1 MDLHGGMTRWCRS
14 RLLISTNLIG
24 WQLLLL
30 LYSGIVIKEGIG
42 ITHSLALHKDNKFR
56 QCDYSSPIS
65 WTSFH
70 QQVAVI
76 TVFVAFHY
84 VFSSSCAQSI
94 SQLYWSSI
102 HRLQE
107 LSELYR
113 SSIHQSQ
120 ERWELSQSPTGQA
133 FTNCRSSESS
143 EAKYDSPTMTSIFLF
158 WGMRTC
164 VFRGPN
170 MINYIFSS
178 QLQTLSN
185 GKRLSLQQ
193 EETRPY
199 IYVLGFPLG
208 CRVCCWV

>member
-30 LYSGIVIKEGIG
+30 LYSGIVIQEGIG

-76 TVFVAFHY
+76 TGCVAFHY
-84 VFSSSCAQSI
+84 VFSSSCSQSI

-102 HRLQE
+102 HQLQE

-113 SSIHQSQ
+113 
-120 ERWELSQSPTGQA
+120 QA
-133 FTNCRSSESS
+133 FTNLRSSESFLRVL
-143 EAKYDSPTMTSIFLF
+143 AVKHSPILQELWEF
-158 WGMRTC
+158 WGEVLLTHNDIYLS
-164 VFRGPN
+164 FLGDEN
-170 MINYIFSS
+170 MCFQRS
-178 QLQTLSN
+178 
-185 GKRLSLQQ
+185 
-193 EETRPY
+193 
-199 IYVLGFPLG
+199 
-208 CRVCCWV
+208 